1 MSDKTI
7 FFSYSRDNSDF
18 VLNLAKELREAGAKV
33 WLDQLDIKPGTRWDK
48 SIETALKESS
58 TLLVVLSKSSVA
70 SHNVMDEVSYALEEG
85 KTVVPVLLE
94 DCEIPFR
101 LRRLQ
106 FADFTTSHK
115 TGKETLS
122 KALNLGD
129 EVKSKLVSESGTSS
143 QEPVAAKPDPVA
155 SSTTAQSSQP
165 PQETPAKV
173 AAKATASANSSG
185 SKKGL
190 IYAVIA
196 VIAVVAIWGIYSI
209 TSSGEGHN
217 DMMAQCKADWEELET
232 DLATDTESFN
242 ELAALRRHIEL
253 YAPCPHENE
262 AMDRISFLKAMGGD
276 AGDVASTGNEESE
289 NENQASSTNSSAAST
304 NAGGTPGTTNNV
316 GNTNNTEPEETPEE
330 VVEEA
335 IASDAV
341 NGNNVQKVT
350 YNGGM
355 FIQKTPKIWL
365 EVNENGERIFKVT
378 KRDQDAVYLRE
389 GDVRLRLDVTN
400 FVVYYT
406 DANTAE
412 FQLYVIDEISKDI

>member
-1 MSDKTI
+1 MSEKTI

-122 KALNLGD
+122 KALNLGED
-129 EVKSKLVSESGTSS
+129 VKSKLVSESGTPAK
-143 QEPVAAKPDPVA
+143 EPVAAKPEPVA
-155 SSTTAQSSQP
+155 TSTASDSGPPSQ
-165 PQETPAKV
+165 EAAATV
-173 AAKATASANSSG
+173 AAKATASAKSSG

-190 IYAVIA
+190 MYAVIA
-196 VIAVVAIWGIYSI
+196 VVVAVAIWGIYSV
-209 TSSGEGHN
+209 TSSGGEHT

-232 DLATDTESFN
+232 DLAANTEQFN
-242 ELAALRRHIEL
+242 ELAALRQHIEL

-262 AMDRISFLKAMGGD
+262 AMDRISFLKAMGGET
-276 AGDVASTGNEESE
+276 GDVVSTENNESGIESQE
-289 NENQASSTNSSAAST
+289 NNTNTSNTSSNT
-304 NAGGTPGTTNNV
+304 GGSPGTNDNA
-316 GNTNNTEPEETPEE
+316 GNTNNSEPEETPVEVTEE
-330 VVEEA
+330 V
-335 IASDAV
+335 IASNAV
-341 NGNNVQKVT
+341 NGNNVKKVT
-350 YNGGM
+350 YSGGM
-355 FIQKTPKIWL
+355 FIKRNPKVWL
-365 EVNENGERIFKVT
+365 EVNENGERIFRVSKW
-378 KRDQDAVYLRE
+378 DQDAVYLIDGE
-389 GDVRLRLDVTN
+389 VKIRLDVTN
-400 FVVYYT
+400 FVVYYS
-406 DANTAE
+406 DANTEE
-412 FQLYVIDEISKDI
+412 FQLYVIDEISDTQ

>member
-1 MSDKTI
+1 MSEKTI

-122 KALNLGD
+122 KALNLGE
-129 EVKSKLVSESGTSS
+129 EVKSKLVSETGTPAK
-143 QEPVAAKPDPVA
+143 EPVAAKPAPVA
-155 SSTTAQSSQP
+155 TSTVSETSPPAQ
-165 PQETPAKV
+165 EAAATV
-173 AAKATASANSSG
+173 AAKATASAKSSG

-190 IYAVIA
+190 MYAVIA

-209 TSSGEGHN
+209 TSSGEGHT
-217 DMMAQCKADWEELET
+217 DMMAQCKADWQELET
-232 DLATDTESFN
+232 DLATDKESFN
-242 ELAALRRHIEL
+242 ELAALRKHIEL

-276 AGDVASTGNEESE
+276 AGDVVTTE
-289 NENQASSTNSSAAST
+289 NGTENQVNNTNSSNTSANT
-304 NAGGTPGTTNNV
+304 GGTPGTNNNAE
-316 GNTNNTEPEETPEE
+316 NTNNTEPEETPIEVTEE
-330 VVEEA
+330 V
-335 IASDAV
+335 IASNAV

-355 FIQKTPKIWL
+355 FIKKNQKVWL
-365 EVNENGERIFKVT
+365 EVNDNGERIFRVANW
-378 KRDQDAVYLRE
+378 DQDAVYLRD
-389 GDVRLRLDVTN
+389 GDVKIRLDVTN
-400 FVVYYT
+400 FVVYYA
-406 DANTAE
+406 DANTEE
-412 FQLYVIDEISKDI
+412 FQLYVIDEISDTQ